1 MSLAVHHYAIR
12 SQKEWNHLSTL
23 YPTVYPPA
31 EMGLA
36 NRMDVVDPFM
46 QGRVE
51 SRREQ
56 LAQVTAD
63 KALQRCDLQ
72 APREE
77 AGGGGRKRNNAGGS
91 APGSADDKNGHLRTD
106 RTDKQSEKEGTA
118 VPPVSSA
125 GTASGPVHPAIT
137 APINGGAAPETSF
150 MEVVRSFFSR
160 FFSR

>member
-1 MSLAVHHYAIR
+1 
-12 SQKEWNHLSTL
+12 
-23 YPTVYPPA
+23 
-31 EMGLA
+31 MGLA

-72 APREE
+72 APREG
-77 AGGGGRKRNNAGGS
+77 AGGGGRKRNNAGNAAGN
-91 APGSADDKNGHLRTD
+91 ADDKNGHLRTD
-106 RTDKQSEKEGTA
+106 KTDKQSETEGTA
-118 VPPVSSA
+118 VQPVASTD
-125 GTASGPVHPAIT
+125 TASEPIHPANS